1 MEWLTENR
9 YSKSQRTL
17 PNRFKKHFELWYRPM
32 KSLATSQ
39 KIIAKIWKDATKPKN
54 SLWMPLEAF
63 HFESSPL
70 KCKDVQKGQIENWHI
85 PGMCV
90 CFDSVWEIITLHG
103 INSHFSFLRLFKTVH
118 VTDAGKMG
126 VWMLVLC

>member
-1 MEWLTENR
+1 
-9 YSKSQRTL
+9 
-17 PNRFKKHFELWYRPM
+17 M

-63 HFESSPL
+63 HFESSHL
-70 KCKDVQKGQIENWHI
+70 NCKDVQKGQIENGHI
-85 PGMCV
+85 LGMCV
-90 CFDSVWEIITLHG
+90 CFDSVWEIITLLG
-103 INSHFSFLRLFKTVH
+103 IKSHFSFLRTFLSLH

-126 VWMLVLC
+126 VWALILC